1 MARTIKKNIRQ
12 SDIAITGLTRGNDV
26 GLKFTIKTPTALS
39 VARLVI
45 KANKNPLDPDPGIVN
60 KTVTLTPSSDGQII
74 DSGLVN
80 GIAII
85 LFTLAKTVTDDFTAG
100 QKYFWDI
107 EVFDVSNNANTPR
120 GGTIQ
125 FEQRVRT
132 AVG

>member
-1 MARTIKKNIRQ
+1 MSRTIKKNIRQ
-12 SDIAITGLTRGNDV
+12 SDIALTGLTRGNDV
-26 GLKFTIKTPTALS
+26 GIKFTITTPTPLS

-45 KANKNPLDPDPGIVN
+45 KATLGDADPGVVSKIV
-60 KTVTLTPSSDGQII
+60 TETPSADGQII

-80 GIAII
+80 GVAVV
-85 LFTLAKTVTDDFTAG
+85 LFTISKTQTDDFTAG
-100 QKYFWDI
+100 QRYIWDV